1 MTSEKTNNST
11 KSLTKDTIDR
21 TKSIDILEAS
31 TLTIHQKILLDDYLD
46 KTFIMSILCEHA
58 KNYYYNFRNILIIPT
73 ILLSSILCIFNAS
86 AGSIPDEK
94 HIILTILNITINA
107 IIAFISGLQSYLQIN
122 DKYIQFQTLTTKF
135 IKLEHYIE
143 NYISNYPSKI
153 NNKFIDD
160 TISNYD
166 NLIDDIDFT
175 FPNFIK
181 VKVKQKYK
189 DIRTMPNVL
198 NGDKKPILLQDIC
211 QHKNNLHNKSD
222 KDVFDI

>member
-1 MTSEKTNNST
+1 MTSEKTNNSS
-11 KSLTKDTIDR
+11 KFLTRDILDR

-31 TLTIHQKILLDDYLD
+31 NLTIHQKILLDGYLD
-46 KTFIMSILCEHA
+46 KIFIMSILCENA

-73 ILLSSILCIFNAS
+73 ILLSSILCILNAS
-86 AGSIPDEK
+86 SNSIVDEK
-94 HIILTILNITINA
+94 HFILNILNISINA

-153 NNKFIDD
+153 NDKFIDD

-198 NGDKKPILLQDIC
+198 NGDKKPILLQDISR
-211 QHKNNLHNKSD
+211 HKHTKSD

>member
-1 MTSEKTNNST
+1 MTSEKTNNSSKFST
-11 KSLTKDTIDR
+11 RDIFDR

-31 TLTIHQKILLDDYLD
+31 NLTIHQKILLDDYLD
-46 KTFIMSILCEHA
+46 KTFIMSILCENA

-73 ILLSSILCIFNAS
+73 ILLSSILCILNAS
-86 AGSIPDEK
+86 SNSIVDEK
-94 HIILTILNITINA
+94 HFILTILNISINA

-153 NNKFIDD
+153 NDKFIDD

-198 NGDKKPILLQDIC
+198 NGDKKPILLQDIGR
-211 QHKNNLHNKSD
+211 HKHTKSD

>member
-1 MTSEKTNNST
+1 MTSEKTNNSSKFST
-11 KSLTKDTIDR
+11 RDIIDR

-31 TLTIHQKILLDDYLD
+31 NLTIHQKILLDDYLD
-46 KTFIMSILCEHA
+46 KTFIMSILCENA

-73 ILLSSILCIFNAS
+73 ILLSSILCILNAS
-86 AGSIPDEK
+86 SNSIIDEK
-94 HIILTILNITINA
+94 HFILTILNTFINA

-153 NNKFIDD
+153 NDKFIDD

-181 VKVKQKYK
+181 VEVKEKYK

-198 NGDKKPILLQDIC
+198 NGDKKPILLQDIS
-211 QHKNNLHNKSD
+211 QHKNTKSY
-222 KDVFDI
+222 KNVFDI

>member
-1 MTSEKTNNST
+1 MTSEKTNNSS
-11 KSLTKDTIDR
+11 KFLTRDILDR

-31 TLTIHQKILLDDYLD
+31 NLTIHQKILLDDYLD
-46 KTFIMSILCEHA
+46 KTFIMSILCENA

-73 ILLSSILCIFNAS
+73 ILLSSILCILNAS
-86 AGSIPDEK
+86 SNSIVDEK
-94 HIILTILNITINA
+94 HFILTILNISINA

-153 NNKFIDD
+153 NDKFIDD

-198 NGDKKPILLQDIC
+198 NGDKKPILLQDIA
-211 QHKNNLHNKSD
+211 QHKHTKSD
-222 KDVFDI
+222 KNVFDI

>member
-1 MTSEKTNNST
+1 MTSEKINNSS
-11 KSLTKDTIDR
+11 KSLTRDVIDR

-31 TLTIHQKILLDDYLD
+31 NLTIHQKILLDDYLD
-46 KTFIMSILCEHA
+46 KTFIMSILCENA

-73 ILLSSILCIFNAS
+73 ILLSSILCILNAS
-86 AGSIPDEK
+86 SDSIVDEK
-94 HIILTILNITINA
+94 HFILTILNIFINA

-153 NNKFIDD
+153 NDKFIDD

-198 NGDKKPILLQDIC
+198 NGDKKPILLQDISR
-211 QHKNNLHNKSD
+211 HKNTKSD